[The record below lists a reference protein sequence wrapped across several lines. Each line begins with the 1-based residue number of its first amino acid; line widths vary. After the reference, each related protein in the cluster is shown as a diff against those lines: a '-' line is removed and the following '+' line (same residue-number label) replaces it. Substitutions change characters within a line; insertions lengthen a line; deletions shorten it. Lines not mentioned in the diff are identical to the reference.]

1 MLRFI
6 VSTVIGIGIGMVAM
20 MLMHYL
26 SAFIYPM
33 PDGVKFGTIEFN
45 EYMKVVPTG
54 ALILAILSHSIGSF
68 AASILSSLLSRYSE
82 WRNTKSFRF
91 QYLIIGVFFTYAGWE
106 NLNSIPHPSWFKI
119 DLLFYIPAAY
129 FGYKIVNKKN

>member
-6 VSTVIGIGIGMVAM
+6 VSTVIGISIGIAVM

-26 SAFIYPM
+26 SSFIYPM
-33 PDGVKFGTIEFN
+33 PDGVEFGTIEFN

-54 ALILAILSHSIGSF
+54 ALILAMFSHSTGSF
-68 AASILSSLLSRYSE
+68 AASILSSLISRYSE
-82 WRNTKSFRF
+82 WQNTKSFKF
-91 QYLIIGVFFTYAGWE
+91 QYLIIGIFFTYAGWE

-129 FGYKIVNKKN
+129 FGYKLVNKKN